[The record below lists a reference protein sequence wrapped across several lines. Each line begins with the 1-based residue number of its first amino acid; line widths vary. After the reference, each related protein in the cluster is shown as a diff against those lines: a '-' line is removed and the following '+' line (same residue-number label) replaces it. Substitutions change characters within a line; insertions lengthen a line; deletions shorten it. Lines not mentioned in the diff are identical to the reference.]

1 MKIKLLITY
10 DGTDFCGWQVQD
22 GKRTVQGEIENAIEL
37 VTGERVRVTGSGR
50 TDSGVHAEGQVAH
63 FVTEKEGIPPEKF
76 AYAINVRL
84 PEDVKI
90 LKSERASDDFDA
102 CRTAKRKTYRY
113 SLYFSDVEKPLL
125 NRYAT
130 MIYKKPNLEIM
141 REGAKAF
148 VGEHD
153 FKVFNASGGGAKTT
167 VRTIYNINIEENGE
181 RIDVSVT
188 GNGFLYNMVRTLV
201 GTLLEVG
208 YGDKTKKD
216 LKEMLESGDRTK
228 CGRTLT
234 AKGLS
239 LIKVEY

>member
-102 CRTAKRKTYRY
+102 CRTAKRKTY
-113 SLYFSDVEKPLL
+113 SPPLQIQL
-125 NRYAT
+125 AY
-130 MIYKKPNLEIM
+130 PL
-141 REGAKAF
+141 
-148 VGEHD
+148 
-153 FKVFNASGGGAKTT
+153 
-167 VRTIYNINIEENGE
+167 
-181 RIDVSVT
+181 
-188 GNGFLYNMVRTLV
+188 
-201 GTLLEVG
+201 
-208 YGDKTKKD
+208 
-216 LKEMLESGDRTK
+216 
-228 CGRTLT
+228 
-234 AKGLS
+234 
-239 LIKVEY
+239 

>member
-22 GKRTVQGEIENAIEL
+22 GKRTVQGEIENAIESI
-37 VTGERVRVTGSGR
+37 TGERVRVTGSGR

-63 FVTEKEGIPPEKF
+63 FVTEKEGFPPEKF
-76 AYAINVRL
+76 APAINARL

-90 LKSERASDDFDA
+90 LKSERVDDEFDA

-113 SLYFSDVEKPLL
+113 SLYLSEVEKPLS

-130 MIYKKPNLEIM
+130 QIYKKPCLESM
-141 REGAKAF
+141 REGAK
-148 VGEHD
+148 VLIGEHD
-153 FKVFNASGGGAKTT
+153 FKVFNASGSGAKTT
-167 VRTIYNINIEENGE
+167 VRTIYDINIEEHGD
-181 RIDVSVT
+181 RIDVWVT

-208 YGDKTKKD
+208 YGDKTEKD
-216 LKEMLESGDRTK
+216 LIKMLESGDRAR
-228 CGRTLT
+228 CGRTLS
-234 AKGLS
+234 ARGLC
-239 LIKVEY
+239 LINVEY